1 MGRIPRTDLRKSEGM
16 NAFFFVPAL
25 AGGTAASLFSTHP
38 TLEKRP
44 DALNKLERE
53 LNG

>member
-1 MGRIPRTDLRKSEGM
+1 M

-25 AGGTAASLFSTHP
+25 AGGTAASIFSTHP
-38 TLEKRP
+38 TLEVRLA
-44 DALNKLERE
+44 ALNKLERE